1 MNILFFA
8 GFTILILFLLYLDL
22 FFFNRKNHTVK
33 LKEAVAWS
41 FFWIAL
47 ALIFNYGIYLWKG
60 QELALEFLTA
70 YVLEKSLSVDN
81 LFVFVLLFSTF
92 GVPAMYQHKVLF
104 WGVIGAIVMRAV
116 FIFAG
121 FALVDYFHASL
132 YLLGAFL
139 VYGGIKSVVEKEEE
153 FDLKE
158 TSWYKWLC
166 KYVPLVPGF
175 HGDRFAVKKNGK
187 RFFTPLFIALVSIE
201 ISDLVFAVDSIPAIL
216 SISANPLIVYT
227 SNIFAI
233 LGLRA
238 LYFVLEGT
246 LHFFYLLKYGLAAI
260 LVFVGL
266 KMVLIDVIEVDII
279 YSLLFIFTV
288 LTLSVVLSLL
298 FPQPKVSENVMKD

>member
-8 GFTILILFLLYLDL
+8 GFTILVLFLLYLDL
-22 FFFNRKNHTVK
+22 FIFNRKNHTVK
-33 LKEAVAWS
+33 LKEAIAWS
-41 FFWIAL
+41 IFWVMLAL
-47 ALIFNYGIYLWKG
+47 AFNYGIYIWKG

-92 GVPAMYQHKVLF
+92 GVPTAYQHKVLF
-104 WGVIGAIVMRAV
+104 WGVIGAIFLRAV

-121 FALVDYFHASL
+121 FALVEYFHASL

-139 VYGGIKSVVEKEEE
+139 VYGGIKSVLEKEEE
-153 FDLKE
+153 FNLKE
-158 TSWYKWLC
+158 AGWYKWLC
-166 KYVPLVPGF
+166 KYVPLVPEF
-175 HGDRFAVKKNGK
+175 HGDRFWIQKNGK

-201 ISDLVFAVDSIPAIL
+201 ISDLVFAVDSIPAVL

-266 KMVLIDVIEVDII
+266 KMMLIDVIKVEII
-279 YSLLFIFTV
+279 YSLLFIFSV
-288 LTLSVVLSLL
+288 LTVSVVLSLL
-298 FPQPKVSENVMKD
+298 FPQPKVSENVLKD